1 MHETEPEVFLLAH
14 TKIDTE
20 GLAQYLA
27 SLGVTSE
34 DWEPD
39 WTNNSD
45 PELIIEISSR
55 GCYQSY
61 GTRLNKNISRVREGN
76 KPHLKNILESGHG
89 SVLEHASAT
98 FSFRKVSRVFT
109 HEVVRH
115 RAGWAWSQESL
126 RYVRADELGYWIPEI
141 LQDSAT
147 ANYII
152 KEHFGAAETRYKLL
166 LEEAARIEGK
176 PATLEGFESL
186 SMELKKKYTSA
197 IRRVLPIGMA
207 TNIIGTANIRALRHV
222 IEMRTHPSAE
232 EEIRFVFSKV
242 AKICLE
248 LWPNLF
254 QDMEL
259 DSISGEYHFQN
270 SKV

>member
-1 MHETEPEVFLLAH
+1 MHETEPEVFLIAH
-14 TKIDTE
+14 TSLDDD
-20 GLAQYLA
+20 GVMAYLA
-27 SLGVTSE
+27 SLGVDPNEWS
-34 DWEPD
+34 PD
-39 WTNNSD
+39 VDNNSD
-45 PELIIEISSR
+45 MELLTEISSR
-55 GCYQSY
+55 SCYMSY
-61 GTRLNKNISRVREGN
+61 GTGLNKNIARVREGN
-76 KPHLKNILESGHG
+76 EPHIKNILASGHG

-98 FSFRKVSRVFT
+98 FAFRNISRVFT

-141 LQDSAT
+141 LQDSKT

-186 SMELKKKYTSA
+186 SMDLKKKHTSA

-222 IEMRTHPSAE
+222 IEMRTHKSAE
-232 EEIRFVFSKV
+232 EEVRLVFRKV
-242 AKICLE
+242 AEICLE
-248 LWPNLF
+248 KWPNLF
-254 QDMEL
+254 QDMSL

-270 SKV
+270 HKV